1 MTKKEIIKE
10 MIKGEMSIATS
21 TNYIPP
27 HNMGNGGVSLNKEKV
42 VVVDIDKLA
51 NFLVRFVDKNDLVK
65 DEESIHQAIAEER
78 INENTITF

>member
-1 MTKKEIIKE
+1 MNKQEIIKE
-10 MIKGEMSIATS
+10 MIKGEMSIATNV
-21 TNYIPP
+21 NYIPP

-65 DEESIHQAIAEER
+65 DEESITLSSLDT
-78 INENTITF
+78 NSLKK